1 MEPFRRMFTKEAFQ
15 DNNFGDGMFK
25 GTADADD
32 EVIDK
37 SDLTKGDRRS
47 YLVLRRSIMIEFRKQ
62 YKATKISLDEL
73 AVNALEGFDDIVG
86 NTVTPSTCSNAYCQE
101 KPKGTNT
108 DINSNGEPQDP
119 DKIFR
124 QYPSFDPVFMKV

>member
-1 MEPFRRMFTKEAFQ
+1 MDILYTLLVCKCITRNKWIFCLHCDEFFQ
-15 DNNFGDGMFK
+15 
-25 GTADADD
+25 
-32 EVIDK
+32 
-37 SDLTKGDRRS
+37 
-47 YLVLRRSIMIEFRKQ
+47 
-62 YKATKISLDEL
+62 ATKLSLDEL

-101 KPKGTNT
+101 KPKGPNT